1 MRIPT
6 RVAESSSNFE
16 ISGPAGLN
24 VNMGIMLIAVV
35 PSPLG
40 HSSST
45 AVFWPLF
52 AVVRTTYTD
61 RWLRVWRWSRKTRRI
76 WKSNF
81 FYDFHA
87 QERSESSSRKAIPSV
102 SLSLCFCFQLL
113 HACRILSLRFV
124 IPHVMEIIFYNLN
137 HCMIHRLKSRTIY
150 VELYSRLCNYLCFF
164 IMLPNCVY
172 ILSEISIYTF

>member
-1 MRIPT
+1 MVYIISRYYLGANISVGLSGAVKWSARIPT

-24 VNMGIMLIAVV
+24 VNMGIMLIAAV

-52 AVVRTTYTD
+52 AAVRTTYTD
-61 RWLRVWRWSRKTRRI
+61 RWLRVRRWSRKTRRI

-87 QERSESSSRKAIPSV
+87 QERSESSSRKAIPV
-102 SLSLCFCFQLL
+102 RFAQPLFLL
-113 HACRILSLRFV
+113 PVAARMPNYFFPLRYSACNGKNFL
-124 IPHVMEIIFYNLN
+124 
-137 HCMIHRLKSRTIY
+137 
-150 VELYSRLCNYLCFF
+150 
-164 IMLPNCVY
+164 
-172 ILSEISIYTF
+172 